1 MITFLSG
8 GTGTPKLLRGMQ
20 KVMDRHEISVVVNTA
35 EDIWISGNDISPDLD
50 TVMYLFAG
58 ALNTDTW
65 WGIRNDTFTT
75 HEEITRMG
83 LEEFIRIGDRDR
95 AVHIVRG
102 DMLRDGMRLT
112 NITKNLCDR
121 FGVRENVLPMSDTEV
136 TTRVKTELGL
146 IHYQEYWVR
155 GKGNIPIQD
164 IVRCSKEP
172 PGSSEEVLQALEASR
187 TVIIGPSNPITSITP
202 ILECRGIKDALMDKF
217 VIAVSPFI
225 GDAPVS
231 GPAAALMKA
240 SGFEATSAGTAACYK
255 DLVDLFI
262 HDIRD
267 PVEVDGAI
275 RLDTLMT
282 GEEKSIELADK
293 ILHLAQKSRS
303 FF

>member
-1 MITFLSG
+1 M
-8 GTGTPKLLRGMQ
+8 
-20 KVMDRHEISVVVNTA
+20 
-35 EDIWISGNDISPDLD
+35 
-50 TVMYLFAG
+50 
-58 ALNTDTW
+58 
-65 WGIRNDTFTT
+65 
-75 HEEITRMG
+75 
-83 LEEFIRIGDRDR
+83 
-95 AVHIVRG
+95 
-102 DMLRDGMRLT
+102 
-112 NITKNLCDR
+112 
-121 FGVRENVLPMSDTEV
+121 
-136 TTRVKTELGL
+136 
-146 IHYQEYWVR
+146 
-155 GKGNIPIQD
+155 
-164 IVRCSKEP
+164 
-172 PGSSEEVLQALEASR
+172 
-187 TVIIGPSNPITSITP
+187 IIGPSNPITSITP

-293 ILHLAQKSRS
+293 ILHLAQKELIVLLKIFSKITRIHPSSRPKTIAQV
-303 FF
+303 F